1 MELTFTRQGGRYVSQ
16 EVAVDGDYNV
26 HLELSAPGMVG
37 LEQRTAGN
45 DFDQVILPKEV
56 SDVYDRT
63 FDFDFQHLVYP
74 KTVRVTSLAE
84 VKTGIITTA
93 Q

>member
-1 MELTFTRQGGRYVSQ
+1 MSQ